1 MRKLL
6 KYDLKAVFRLWW
18 IFSAAA
24 LAAGPLGG
32 LCLRLLLREDAL
44 RPQPLEEMFQAVA
57 GLGVVAF
64 VLLLGAYGLGTF
76 VLVIWRYYS
85 HFFTDEGYL
94 TFTLPVSR
102 TALLGSKLLTALI
115 FQAASAAVTLISG
128 FLFVTV
134 GVFSTDYL
142 AFLSD
147 AFRFLFHIPA
157 LEAEGVL
164 LIVQGGLLAAAT
176 TVLQMLF
183 PFLCATLGAVIAQK
197 HKLLTGISLYFG
209 GRMAVSFLEE
219 FGVVFTGFY
228 IETFEFSIHTVL
240 VAEFI
245 ALLVVSGRAAGC
257 WFWNLHLLK
266 KKLNLS

>member
-44 RPQPLEEMFQAVA
+44 RTPLWENIVQSLGRAGVAVY
-57 GLGVVAF
+57 GLALV
-64 VLLLGAYGLGTF
+64 AYGLGTF

-115 FQAASAAVTLISG
+115 FLAATLAVIGLSG

-134 GVFSTDYL
+134 AAFSPEYF
-142 AFLSD
+142 AFLRG
-147 AFRFLFHIPA
+147 AFWQLLEYSWSAEELLFVIQ
-157 LEAEGVL
+157 GVL
-164 LIVQGGLLAAAT
+164 LSLAGA
-176 TVLQMLF
+176 VLAILY
-183 PFLCATLGAVIAQK
+183 PFLCATLGSVIAKKQ
-197 HKLLTGISLYFG
+197 KLLAGIGLYFG
-209 GRMAVSFLEE
+209 GRMAASFVGQFFMIFL
-219 FGVVFTGFY
+219 VFSA
-228 IETFEFSIHTVL
+228 FEVFDTLRSLLVL
-240 VAEFI
+240 EFI
-245 ALLVVSGRAAGC
+245 ALLVVSGLAAGC